1 MHPASGRST
10 RTQRV
15 EVYERTALDLALSC
29 PLKHTHT
36 HTNNIHTDYAAGDA
50 ERVREVYERAVSNLP
65 PGSEKRY
72 WRRYIY
78 LWVKYAVWE
87 ELEAGDS
94 DRAREVYRC
103 AVKCLACVRL

>member
-1 MHPASGRST
+1 M
-10 RTQRV
+10 
-15 EVYERTALDLALSC
+15 
-29 PLKHTHT
+29 
-36 HTNNIHTDYAAGDA
+36 
-50 ERVREVYERAVSNLP
+50 YERAVSNLP